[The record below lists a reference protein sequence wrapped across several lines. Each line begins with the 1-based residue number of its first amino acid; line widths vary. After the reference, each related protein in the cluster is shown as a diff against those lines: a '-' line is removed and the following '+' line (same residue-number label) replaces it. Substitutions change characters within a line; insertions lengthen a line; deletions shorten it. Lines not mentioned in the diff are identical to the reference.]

1 MAQPRDP
8 LSSLD
13 RALAVIV
20 RAARWLALPLIALL
34 FLQWPLRDGLHRFS
48 REANDFGQIVF
59 ALYVA
64 VAVTAAMRA
73 RAHLATDVVARRY
86 SARTARGLARA
97 MALLVLLPWSL
108 FVIVAG
114 WPPFRVSLSVL
125 ESFPDTTNPGY
136 FLVKASAIVLA
147 ALVLLQALVEI
158 FARKAGGQ

>member
-1 MAQPRDP
+1 MSNPAS
-8 LSSLD
+8 LHASLD
-13 RALAVIV
+13 RALGAVV
-20 RAARWLALPLIALL
+20 GAARWLALPLIGLL

-48 REANDFGQIVF
+48 REAHDFGQIVF

-97 MALLVLLPWSL
+97 MALLVLVPWSL

-114 WPPFRVSLSVL
+114 WPPLRVSLSVL

-147 ALVLLQALVEI
+147 ALVLLQALVGI
-158 FARKAGGQ
+158 FAGKAHDR